1 MINLNRLILGQRY
14 VDRKS
19 IYFRKIF
26 AIMLLYLNRI
36 FLEVKDEFNE
46 FYKYRF

>member
-1 MINLNRLILGQRY
+1 MLTENQ
-14 VDRKS
+14 S
-19 IYFRKIF
+19 IFFRKIF
-26 AIMLLYLNRI
+26 VIMLLYLNRI

>member
-1 MINLNRLILGQRY
+1 MLTENQ
-14 VDRKS
+14 S
-19 IYFRKIF
+19 IFLEKF
-26 AIMLLYLNRI
+26 FVIMLLYLNRI

>member
-1 MINLNRLILGQRY
+1 MLTENQSIFLG
-14 VDRKS
+14 
-19 IYFRKIF
+19 KIF
-26 AIMLLYLNRI
+26 VIMLLYLNRI

>member
-1 MINLNRLILGQRY
+1 MLTENQ
-14 VDRKS
+14 S
-19 IYFRKIF
+19 IFLEKFF